1 MGKIV
6 LKNIGTD
13 TLFIFSVQPS
23 CGCTTAKQPKR
34 FLTPNESDESEI
46 EFNSSGYRG
55 KVEKYINVISND
67 PTSQNVSVKL
77 IADVKEELEPTNHSV
92 LLWFGNIGIGK
103 TSTKEMALK
112 NVSNHPIT
120 IKNFTTSSSAFNIN
134 MEKKT
139 LKPNDTVD
147 VQVTLKSEKIGYN
160 NDHLIIETDSENQS
174 RVEIRTSYIGMKE
187 N

>member
-1 MGKIV
+1 
-6 LKNIGTD
+6 
-13 TLFIFSVQPS
+13 
-23 CGCTTAKQPKR
+23 
-34 FLTPNESDESEI
+34 
-46 EFNSSGYRG
+46 
-55 KVEKYINVISND
+55 
-67 PTSQNVSVKL
+67 
-77 IADVKEELEPTNHSV
+77 
-92 LLWFGNIGIGK
+92 
-103 TSTKEMALK
+103 MALK